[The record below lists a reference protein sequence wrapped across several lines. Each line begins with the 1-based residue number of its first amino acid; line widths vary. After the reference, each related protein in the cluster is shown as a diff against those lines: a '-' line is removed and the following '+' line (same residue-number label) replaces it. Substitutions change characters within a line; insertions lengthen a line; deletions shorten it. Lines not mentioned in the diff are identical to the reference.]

1 MLIASPDCHYAN
13 GINNMNWEYKDCPP
27 ICSCLCCARNEQHT
41 HSKMKNPHA
50 PGKIAVPN
58 ELRKFLIF
66 RDIDDHDLAN
76 IALQLRV
83 RKYGR
88 GEQIIGQY
96 EEDKT
101 VYFLLGGTVRIA
113 VYSAAGKEVTFR
125 DFEAGAMFGELSAI
139 DGQPRSANVV
149 ATTEAQLCCVS
160 PAQFWALLKE
170 FPDVNAALL
179 KYLSGLVRN
188 LSTRVYDFSAH
199 SVNNRVQNEIL
210 RLARLTEVRGNT
222 AVISPAPTHAE
233 IASRVNA
240 HRVAVTKEISRLAR
254 AGLIE
259 RSPRKFIVRDFAA
272 LRKMAEEVL
281 E

>member
-1 MLIASPDCHYAN
+1 MRD
-13 GINNMNWEYKDCPP
+13 
-27 ICSCLCCARNEQHT
+27 EQHT

-50 PGKIAVPN
+50 SGKIGDPN

-66 RDIDDHDLAN
+66 RDLDNRDLVN

-83 RKYGR
+83 RKYR
-88 GEQIIGQY
+88 KDEQIIRQY

-101 VYFLLGGTVRIA
+101 VYFLLAGIVRIT

-125 DFEAGAMFGELSAI
+125 DLETGAMFGELAAI

-149 ATTEAQLCCVS
+149 AKSDAQICRVA
-160 PAQFWALLKE
+160 PTQFWTLLRE

-188 LSTRVYDFSAH
+188 LSARVYDFSAH

-210 RLARLTEVRGNT
+210 RLARLTEVSGNT

-259 RSPRKFIVRDFAA
+259 RSPRKLIVRDFTA